1 MAAATALSTP
11 EDANSPARRTVS
23 REDLLAA
30 ALKLIGPHRSLS
42 TLSLREVAREAGIAP
57 NSFYRQFRDMDEL
70 AVALIDAAGRSLRT
84 IIGEARQRA
93 TSTATS
99 VVRVSVETF
108 MEQLRADDK
117 LLHVLLREGAVG
129 SDDFK
134 HAVERELHYFEEEL
148 QHDLV
153 RLAALDGAV
162 LHAPELV
169 AKAITRLVF
178 AMGAT
183 AMDLPPEKDPELVEQ
198 ISTMIRMIIVG
209 AHPRR
214 IPPRLI
220 EIPWA
225 GSFRRKGSWSASPTP
240 WSLPRR
246 RRAGEL
252 GRHHR
257 TALRTGSLGI
267 FHAPFTA
274 ASRTLNYSDRALH
287 SVW

>member
-57 NSFYRQFRDMDEL
+57 NSYRQFRDMDEL

-93 TSTATS
+93 TSTASS

-134 HAVERELHYFEEEL
+134 HASNASCTISRKSCSTTWCAWLHWMARSCTCAGTGGQGHHPAGVRDGRHRHGPAAGKGSGAGRADL
-148 QHDLV
+148 HD
-153 RLAALDGAV
+153 
-162 LHAPELV
+162 
-169 AKAITRLVF
+169 
-178 AMGAT
+178 
-183 AMDLPPEKDPELVEQ
+183 DPHDH
-198 ISTMIRMIIVG
+198 RRRPY
-209 AHPRR
+209 PRR
-214 IPPRLI
+214 VPPRLTI
-220 EIPWA
+220 A
-225 GSFRRKGSWSASPTP
+225 GSFPKERNLPHLPAPHGNP
-240 WSLPRR
+240 SL
-246 RRAGEL
+246 RA
-252 GRHHR
+252 
-257 TALRTGSLGI
+257 
-267 FHAPFTA
+267 
-274 ASRTLNYSDRALH
+274 
-287 SVW
+287 